1 MEKDKDNTKIVWMV
15 DPLISPTENWDLY
28 CKAMGIDPNKIVI
41 ETEYKY
47 KKNKTPKK

>member
-1 MEKDKDNTKIVWMV
+1 MEKDKDNKKIVMIDPMV
-15 DPLISPTENWDLY
+15 SPTENWELY
-28 CKAMGIDPNKIVI
+28 CIAMGIDPNKIVI